1 MSCAPS
7 SINQSPGFLPKPELA
22 DWRELKR
29 ESAPQDEISE
39 LLKFRETH
47 LDADTIPVA
56 EVADIPSAT

>member
-1 MSCAPS
+1 
-7 SINQSPGFLPKPELA
+7 
-22 DWRELKR
+22 LKR